1 MKCIYIF
8 IYVNDWSQT
17 GDFNENEEE
26 GRKSR
31 AGENEKRTE
40 RREIYRDS

>member
-1 MKCIYIF
+1 MKF
-8 IYVNDWSQT
+8 ISLCVYVNDWTQI

-31 AGENEKRTE
+31 AGENEKRTK
-40 RREIYRDS
+40 RCEI